1 MNVKKALKI
10 AGICGGIYALTDLSF
25 QLGKGYI
32 LGIMEENE
40 TANDV
45 LELFDAYD
53 EHLSIAKRINGK
65 IIYFTSK
72 ILKLE
77 EP

>member
-1 MNVKKALKI
+1 MNYKKALKI
-10 AGICGGIYALTDLSF
+10 VGICGGIYALTNLSF

-45 LELFDAYD
+45 LELFDICGK
-53 EHLSIAKRINGK
+53 HLSIAKRINAK
-65 IIYFTSK
+65 IVCFTAK
-72 ILKLE
+72 ILKE
-77 EP
+77 EL